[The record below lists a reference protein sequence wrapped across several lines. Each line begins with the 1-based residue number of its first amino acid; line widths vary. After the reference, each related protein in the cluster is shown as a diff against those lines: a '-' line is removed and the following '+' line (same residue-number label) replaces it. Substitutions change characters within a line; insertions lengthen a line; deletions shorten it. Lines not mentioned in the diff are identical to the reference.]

1 MDSILLFCMCFLIGI
16 TALPLIRRSDWWIRF
31 CDFPRVQIL
40 VFQIALF
47 TIYVSMYSLDTVVE
61 WIVLSL
67 LVCAFL
73 FQCYRIYPYTPLHHM
88 QSLVSERDEPE
99 RKFSLIVANIEMGN
113 RNAEIFKQLI
123 RESDPDFIFAA
134 ETDAWW
140 TNQLSFLEDEY
151 PHKVLQPQ
159 DNFYGFNFYSRLPLK
174 DTTVQYYVMDDIPSL
189 HTLIQL
195 RNGDWIEFFGLHP
208 RPPEVYSSSVQ
219 RDAELVVVARKI
231 RHKEHPIVVAGDLN
245 DVAWS
250 YTTRLF
256 QEISGMLD
264 PRVGRGFYNTF
275 DARRWYLRYPLDH
288 VFHTRDFRLV
298 ELRILPFI
306 GSDHFPVFVRL
317 SHEPE
322 ITHEQ
327 VLLTPDEEDLEH
339 ARQILERTRELE

>member
-1 MDSILLFCMCFLIGI
+1 
-16 TALPLIRRSDWWIRF
+16 
-31 CDFPRVQIL
+31 
-40 VFQIALF
+40 
-47 TIYVSMYSLDTVVE
+47 
-61 WIVLSL
+61 
-67 LVCAFL
+67 
-73 FQCYRIYPYTPLHHM
+73 
-88 QSLVSERDEPE
+88 
-99 RKFSLIVANIEMGN
+99 
-113 RNAEIFKQLI
+113 
-123 RESDPDFIFAA
+123 
-134 ETDAWW
+134 
-140 TNQLSFLEDEY
+140 
-151 PHKVLQPQ
+151 
-159 DNFYGFNFYSRLPLK
+159 
-174 DTTVQYYVMDDIPSL
+174 
-189 HTLIQL
+189 
-195 RNGDWIEFFGLHP
+195 
-208 RPPEVYSSSVQ
+208 YSSSVQ